1 MYKAITTVERK
12 TPGSVMGASGS
23 RASLEVPFPVNNA
36 NQKNIDLLTEIVS
49 HILNTPD
56 IYDLN
61 NLARPGACGDYAVI
75 LKNDVEKK
83 LLPFTVDISGKL
95 TSVVYQNPTRMIK
108 NEATRKKIC
117 SDITNSAIRIAAIVV
132 ACLSSIQVASDSRD
146 AQAVKPRQQ
155 KGGDRRSVVDWLR
168 SNPKNSRNTYLRQ
181 GNDSVLNNP
190 NGASDYVYT
199 LSDLDG
205 TGRIVTA
212 TLKVTSPS
220 RGHLLNDG
228 VLHVCFLE
236 PVTIPGLP
244 ESMLPISVLDS
255 TGISWIA
262 GVIIDNAYIPFGG
275 SSFAVGNMP
284 GGLDLFNLIKELFMK
299 ETREYGDTRSD
310 AEREASQELFNNA
323 EATLRNNNVTE
334 YNRYI
339 LEVMQQWIRTLGLQP
354 VVDPRNPYAPPAYIP
369 AQGYGYPPAIQA
381 IRGQPHRP
389 YDVDYRD
396 RGQGYDVQYAIP
408 DPTASRDILKTVES
422 FRDLYIKKSCPASVR
437 ANTLSVSFDKTTHTT
452 RTGVCNDPYWK
463 EGHLGKLLPYMTLQF
478 LCVHDWD
485 KYGKRDTTVREWKD
499 FLNGLA
505 EIYTTSLRGYTL
517 RSHDT
522 PRLETISFNVQGLPV
537 CTTSQS
543 PFVKFGKVQE
553 ALDAIHTEYED
564 HVKQIW
570 QIINELVVVFTDPDT
585 RESMVRINPK
595 ATKMNSSIYI
605 NAVAHKAIK
614 QISAHYLNIERIYF
628 GAAQGLEPVVTN
640 LTGGSA

>member
-1 MYKAITTVERK
+1 MYKAIATVERK

-75 LKNDVEKK
+75 LKKDVEKK
-83 LLPFTVDISGKL
+83 LLPFTVDISGNL

-155 KGGDRRSVVDWLR
+155 RGGDRRSVVDWLR

-212 TLKVTSPS
+212 TLKVTSSS
-220 RGHLLNDG
+220 RGHLLKDG
-228 VLHVCFLE
+228 ILHVCFLE

-275 SSFAVGNMP
+275 SSFAVGNTP
-284 GGLDLFNLIKELFMK
+284 GGLDMFGLMKELFMK

-310 AEREASQELFNNA
+310 AEREASQDLFNNA

-369 AQGYGYPPAIQA
+369 AQGYGYPPAI
-381 IRGQPHRP
+381 RGQPHRP
-389 YDVDYRD
+389 YYDDYKD

-408 DPTASRDILKTVES
+408 DPTVSRDILKTVES
-422 FRDLYIKKSCPASVR
+422 FRELYIKKSCPASVR
-437 ANTLSVSFDKTTHTT
+437 ANTLSISFDKTTHTT

-463 EGHLGKLLPYMTLQF
+463 EAHLGKLLPYMTLQF

-505 EIYTTSLRGYTL
+505 EIYTTGLRGYTL
-517 RSHDT
+517 GSPET
-522 PRLETISFNVQGLPV
+522 PRLENISFNVPGLPV
-537 CTTSQS
+537 CTTTQS

-553 ALDAIHTEYED
+553 ALVAIHTEYED

-595 ATKMNSSIYI
+595 ATKMNSSMYI

-614 QISAHYLNIERIYF
+614 QISTHYLNIERIYF
-628 GAAQGLEPVVTN
+628 GAAQGLEPV
-640 LTGGSA
+640 GP